1 MPIYEI
7 ISEHILRMLL
17 VLVSEYSWNFQ
28 YDAGQRE
35 RICIGKVHVPLFEKA
50 VVKFWRVLREGGY
63 ILLHTSLR
71 YFWSIHTLLQTWYTI
86 FAKQGKNFLSIMN
99 IQQVFCDKLNEII
112 STNYSLYL
120 LRIFVSVKNKSCDQC
135 WK

>member
-71 YFWSIHTLLQTWYTI
+71 YFWSIHTLLQTWI
-86 FAKQGKNFLSIMN
+86 QFLQKNFLSIMN

-120 LRIFVSVKNKSCDQC
+120 LRIFVSVKNKSCNQC

>member
-1 MPIYEI
+1 MSIYEI

-71 YFWSIHTLLQTWYTI
+71 YFWSIHTLLQTWI
-86 FAKQGKNFLSIMN
+86 QFLQKNFLSIMN

-120 LRIFVSVKNKSCDQC
+120 LRIFVSVKNKSCNQC

>member
-35 RICIGKVHVPLFEKA
+35 RICIGKVHVSLFEKA

-71 YFWSIHTLLQTWYTI
+71 YFWSIHTLLQTWI
-86 FAKQGKNFLSIMN
+86 QFLQKNFLFIMN

-120 LRIFVSVKNKSCDQC
+120 LRIFVSVKNKSCNQC

>member
-50 VVKFWRVLREGGY
+50 VVKFWKVLREGGY

-71 YFWSIHTLLQTWYTI
+71 YFWSIHTLLQTWI
-86 FAKQGKNFLSIMN
+86 QFLQKNFLSIMN

-120 LRIFVSVKNKSCDQC
+120 LRIFVSVKNKSCNQC

>member
-35 RICIGKVHVPLFEKA
+35 RICIGKVHVSLFEKA

-71 YFWSIHTLLQTWYTI
+71 YFSSIHTLLQTWI
-86 FAKQGKNFLSIMN
+86 QFLQKNFLSIMN

-120 LRIFVSVKNKSCDQC
+120 LRIFVSVKNKSCNQC

>member
-71 YFWSIHTLLQTWYTI
+71 YFSSIHTLLQTWI
-86 FAKQGKNFLSIMN
+86 QFLQKNFLSIMN